1 MSGTYAIALGPDG
14 ALWFTNVYVT
24 PSIGR
29 ITTTVTPTI
38 LSVSPR
44 SGAVGATVII
54 TGRNL
59 MGASGIA
66 FHGVPAI
73 MVSNSSTKIVTT
85 VPVGA
90 TSGHITVT
98 TSAGTATS
106 NGTFRVT

>member
-1 MSGTYAIALGPDG
+1 MEGFMRARAPRENIDA
-14 ALWFTNVYVT
+14 VRHHE
-24 PSIGR
+24 GR
-29 ITTTVTPTI
+29 IKSDPELTDQIEFFAPF
-38 LSVSPR
+38 L
-44 SGAVGATVII
+44 
-54 TGRNL
+54 
-59 MGASGIA
+59 A